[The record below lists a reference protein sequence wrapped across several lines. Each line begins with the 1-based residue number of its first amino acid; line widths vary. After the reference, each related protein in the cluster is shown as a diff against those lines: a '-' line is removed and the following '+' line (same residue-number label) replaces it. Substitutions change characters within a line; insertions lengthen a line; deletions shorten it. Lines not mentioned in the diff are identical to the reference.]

1 MEQRIS
7 LVTLGVRDLPRARA
21 FYEALGW
28 TEALQPDDEVVFFQ
42 AGGMGLAL
50 WKRERLV
57 EDARIPDSGGFG
69 AVSLAQNVRSPE
81 EVDEVMARAEV
92 AGATINRPAGPTEWG
107 GYSGLF
113 ADPEGH
119 PWEIAHNPG
128 WRLAEDG
135 TVSIR

>member
-7 LVTLGVRDLPRARA
+7 LITLGVRNLARARA

-28 TEALQPDDEVVFFQ
+28 TGAVQPDDEVVFFQ
-42 AGGMGLAL
+42 AGGMVLAL

-57 EDARIPDSGGFG
+57 ADARMQDEDGFG
-69 AVSLAQNVRSPE
+69 AVSLAHNVHSPDQVNE
-81 EVDEVMARAEV
+81 IMACAER
-92 AGATINRPAGPTEWG
+92 AGATINRQPGRTEWG

-113 ADPEGH
+113 VDPEGH

-135 TVSIR
+135 TVSLS